1 LNLAKAHAKARA
13 AMKRREE
20 QIEQDELEGGEIN
33 LIPYL
38 DIVTNLMLF
47 LLASVS
53 TGLILGQINTTLPD
67 RAPPSAAT
75 TKEDTPPDERALG
88 LVAWVDNEALR
99 LYAEDE
105 VLNNGD
111 KKTPIF
117 KADKLPDRI
126 DPLTKK
132 ADPVPVYDWKG
143 LNDKLYEVAARWKDK
158 NRVFPT
164 YRITLVADPK
174 IPYGAVI
181 SMMDAVRCKIPDK
194 VSDTPCI
201 LPRIGQGEDG
211 KPLIDPKTNYPVLI
225 GPDGKPLEGTYNP
238 DTMALFHDIVFSPGT
253 Q

>member
-1 LNLAKAHAKARA
+1 
-13 AMKRREE
+13 MKRREE

-47 LLASVS
+47 LLASIS
-53 TGLILGQINTTLPD
+53 TGLVLGQINTTLPD
-67 RAPPSAAT
+67 RAPPSAASS
-75 TKEDTPPDERALG
+75 KEDTPPDERALG
-88 LVAWVDNEALR
+88 LVAWVDTEALR
-99 LYAEDE
+99 LYAENPE
-105 VLNNGD
+105 LNNGD

-117 KADKLPDRI
+117 KKERLPDRI
-126 DPLTKK
+126 DEKSKQP
-132 ADPVPVYDWKG
+132 DPVPVYDWKG
-143 LNDKLYEVAARWKDK
+143 LNDKLYEIASRWKEK

-174 IPYGAVI
+174 IPYGAII
-181 SMMDAVRCKIPDK
+181 SLMDAVRCKMPDK
-194 VSDTPCI
+194 PGDGACI
-201 LPRIGQGEDG
+201 LPRVAQGEDG
-211 KPLIDPKTNYPVLI
+211 KPEIDPATNYPVLI